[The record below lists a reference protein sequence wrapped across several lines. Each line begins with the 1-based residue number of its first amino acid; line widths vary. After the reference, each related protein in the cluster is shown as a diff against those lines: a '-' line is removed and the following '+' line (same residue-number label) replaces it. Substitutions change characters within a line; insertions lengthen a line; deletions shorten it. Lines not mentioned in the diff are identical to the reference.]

1 MYTVFFFSI
10 FFFFSN
16 ENYFRCD
23 KTRETSGKT
32 FPSTFALRKPLLIEE
47 IKGLGV
53 FTTLK
58 KSIFTENSN

>member
-1 MYTVFFFSI
+1 MYMIFFFSLFI
-10 FFFFSN
+10 LFFFSN

-23 KTRETSGKT
+23 KTCETSGKT

-53 FTTLK
+53 FTTFK
-58 KSIFTENSN
+58 KIHFY